1 MVRQVSGYLLA
12 IRLACTVGIPQ
23 PPTHRAL
30 FSPPLPR
37 FLHTHCVC
45 GRGTRVHVY
54 MHECYGTSVDVR
66 RLLLSYGVGLWNRTL
81 KLGNKHLYHWAI
93 LPVQWSDVFRCQG
106 YRKPNSTLFPCQPLQ
121 KLFMTIWKHVC
132 SHCEH
137 TALEWNQLEHLTLSG
152 PLNTYPS

>member
-1 MVRQVSGYLLA
+1 MYFVFTCHCWAAVETAWNDRSVLDKMKPIMVRQVSGYLLA

-81 KLGNKHLYHWAI
+81 KLGNKHLYH
-93 LPVQWSDVFRCQG
+93 
-106 YRKPNSTLFPCQPLQ
+106 
-121 KLFMTIWKHVC
+121 
-132 SHCEH
+132 
-137 TALEWNQLEHLTLSG
+137 
-152 PLNTYPS
+152 